1 MKKTIV
7 LMSLLALCF
16 YSCKDKCKKC
26 TYKVYI
32 EGNTNQDT
40 LETSKNYCGEILDA
54 IENEPK
60 ITTIGTLV
68 RERECISCY

>member
-60 ITTIGTLV
+60 KSSF
-68 RERECISCY
+68 RSFF